1 MKKYMFILIAL
12 AASLNSVATELY
24 TEFPTEVKPDERYV
38 IYSHGLIV
46 EGDDPRPKHPRF
58 GIYEFVKIK
67 KALFQNGDFNLI
79 AHHRPANTD
88 IDAYVET
95 LESWVHRL
103 VNAGVKPSRITLV
116 GFSRGSHLT
125 VLASNSLSE
134 LSINTALLASC
145 MDGDIPTQP
154 PLNLTGNLLSIYEAS
169 DVMGTCE
176 ELAARSKLTSFKE
189 ISISTGL
196 THGAFFLPL
205 PEWVTPLKE
214 WIRETNR

>member
-1 MKKYMFILIAL
+1 MKKYIPMMIAL
-12 AASLNSVATELY
+12 STSLNSVAVELY
-24 TEFPTEVKPDERYV
+24 SEFPTKINPNERYV

-46 EGDDPRPKHPRF
+46 EGDNPRPEHQKF
-58 GIYEFVKIK
+58 GTYEFVKIK
-67 KALFQNGDFNLI
+67 EALFYEGDFNLI
-79 AHHRPANTD
+79 AHHRPANTN

-103 VNAGVKPSRITLV
+103 VGAGVKPSKITLV

-125 VLASNSLSE
+125 AFASDKLSG
-134 LSINTALLASC
+134 LDINTALLAAC
-145 MDGDIPTQP
+145 MGGDISTQP
-154 PLNLTGNLLSIYEAS
+154 PLSLSGHLLSVYETS
-169 DVMGTCE
+169 DVMGTCKK
-176 ELAARSKLTSFKE
+176 LATHSKPASFRE

-205 PEWVTPLKE
+205 PEWTGPLKE